1 MLGMPFKK
9 LGRRIYLAQDLTH
22 RLQKEHSGEEVGGG
36 RGGKACGLALL
47 AGERTGRAR
56 AHAAHAAHPPTHMG
70 TTIVVRVREARL
82 CSDDQTGNRPG
93 KKVASDS

>member
-1 MLGMPFKK
+1 MPGMPFKK

-56 AHAAHAAHPPTHMG
+56 AHAAHPPHTWA
-70 TTIVVRVREARL
+70 RRSSYAYARL
-82 CSDDQTGNRPG
+82 GCVPTIKLATGPG
-93 KKVASDS
+93 KR